1 MRQRLSK
8 SALLSLRRPGQ
19 SARYS
24 GKDTAKVFNKAEC
37 PYCSSDL
44 AYFYWLKFDTA
55 GYCPDCNV
63 NWVET
68 DNGAIWKLPTP
79 VEDNPQPITRDC
91 GIKNLEE
98 VIQD

>member
-1 MRQRLSK
+1 MKQRLSK
-8 SALLSLRRPGQ
+8 STVLSSRRPRQ
-19 SARYS
+19 STRYS
-24 GKDTAKVFNKAEC
+24 GKDLANTFIKTEC

-68 DNGAIWKLPTP
+68 DNGTIWKLPANH
-79 VEDNPQPITRDC
+79 VGNNSQAIVDDC
-91 GIKNLEE
+91 GVNLEE
-98 VIQD
+98 VMLN

>member
-1 MRQRLSK
+1 MKQRLNK
-8 SALLSLRRPGQ
+8 STILSSRRPRQ
-19 SARYS
+19 NTRYS
-24 GKDTAKVFNKAEC
+24 GKDIAKTFNKTEC

-68 DNGAIWKLPTP
+68 NNGTIWKLPTQ
-79 VEDNPQPITRDC
+79 VEDNPQAITRDC

-98 VIQD
+98 AIQN